1 MFSRREVSKKMK
13 KLFSTIVISLLVA
26 VFSVAS
32 ISYAAEA
39 DPDLVKVIVGEWQYY
54 SATTTTKRGTMTF
67 DSAESGTVLDEKF
80 GEGSFTGKFVDKAK
94 YEAQLTFPKDPKVK
108 DQTFVTTLKF
118 KKRFNKW
125 GFNGKAKSEKK
136 SFKLSNAIKVERK

>member
-1 MFSRREVSKKMK
+1 MK
-13 KLFSTIVISLLVA
+13 KLFSIIAISLLVGI
-26 VFSVAS
+26 FSVAS

-39 DPDLVKVIVGEWQYY
+39 DPDLVKAVVGEWQYY
-54 SATTTTKRGTMTF
+54 SAVASTKRGTMTF
-67 DSAESGTVLDEKF
+67 DSVESGTVLDEKF
-80 GEGSFTGKFVDKAK
+80 GEGNFKGKFVDKTK

-125 GFNGKAKSEKK
+125 GFNGKAKSQKK
-136 SFKLSNAIKVERK
+136 SFKLSNAVKVERK